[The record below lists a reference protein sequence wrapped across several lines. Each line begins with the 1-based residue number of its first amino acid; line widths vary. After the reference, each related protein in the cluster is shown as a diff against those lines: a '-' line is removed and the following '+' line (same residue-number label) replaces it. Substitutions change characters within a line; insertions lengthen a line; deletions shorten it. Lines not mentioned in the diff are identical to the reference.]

1 MLSHFKLCYKATVCM
16 AHMSRHRSMRQ
27 NPEINPHIYAQV
39 IYNRGAKNIQWEKD
53 SLFNKWCW
61 EKWTCKEWNETT
73 VLHHIQ
79 KSTQNGNWTE
89 DLKPLKLLEEN
100 TGLSSLTLFLT
111 NEFFELD
118 IKSKNQKQKKKVELQ
133 QTKKL
138 LHHQQTKWKGNL
150 QNGTKYLHIYLPI
163 RG

>member
-61 EKWTCKEWNETT
+61 EKWTCKE
-73 VLHHIQ
+73 
-79 KSTQNGNWTE
+79 
-89 DLKPLKLLEEN
+89 
-100 TGLSSLTLFLT
+100 
-111 NEFFELD
+111 
-118 IKSKNQKQKKKVELQ
+118 
-133 QTKKL
+133 
-138 LHHQQTKWKGNL
+138 
-150 QNGTKYLHIYLPI
+150 
-163 RG
+163 